1 MDELQ
6 AWQIIATYSIVA
18 VVFYCS
24 GIVSGLLQQR
34 RNILQWRLRCLELE
48 SVLASLQ
55 KREARNVDEIVPETK
70 AA

>member
-6 AWQIIATYSIVA
+6 AWQIIVTYSIVA
-18 VVFYCS
+18 VAFYCS

-34 RNILQWRLRCLELE
+34 RNILQWRLLCLELE
-48 SVLASLQ
+48 SELASLQ
-55 KREARNVDEIVPETK
+55 NREARDVDEIVPEAR